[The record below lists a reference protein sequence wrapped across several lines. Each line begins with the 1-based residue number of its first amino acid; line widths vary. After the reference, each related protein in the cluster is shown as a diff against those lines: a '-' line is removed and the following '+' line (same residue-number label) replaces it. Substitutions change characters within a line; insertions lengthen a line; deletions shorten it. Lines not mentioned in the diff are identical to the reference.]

1 MHLPELHIVKRN
13 DGDELA
19 TDALSVVG
27 SVPPSPRLA
36 SPRLASPRLRR
47 PARFGRRRALAFV
60 PSAGPFSRAERTPF
74 CAGGHTAGGFA
85 EADFG
90 SVIRLRRAAHGGL

>member
-27 SVPPSPRLA
+27 SVPPSPSPLPSPTQTR
-36 SPRLASPRLRR
+36 PRLAQ
-47 PARFGRRRALAFV
+47 
-60 PSAGPFSRAERTPF
+60 
-74 CAGGHTAGGFA
+74 
-85 EADFG
+85 D
-90 SVIRLRRAAHGGL
+90 GL